1 MTISADVDTG
11 YLVDE
16 RVKFIQNSIAQ
27 DWDKGV
33 KIDFKGDKEDQ
44 QKSGAFLLKAFILAI
59 TLMILVLVTQFNNV
73 YHTFI
78 VMTAV
83 FLSTTCVFL
92 FSFLSNK
99 FS

>member
-33 KIDFKGDKEDQ
+33 KIDFKGDK
-44 QKSGAFLLKAFILAI
+44 KI
-59 TLMILVLVTQFNNV
+59 
-73 YHTFI
+73 
-78 VMTAV
+78 
-83 FLSTTCVFL
+83 
-92 FSFLSNK
+92 NK
-99 FS
+99 NQEHFVKGFYISDYTNDIGISDTV